1 VINDQRI
8 ESTINL
14 CKQLKIKDE
23 KSKNKAENFTTMNS
37 SIKTD
42 EYLKPIS

>member
-1 VINDQRI
+1 MINDQRI
-8 ESTINL
+8 ENTINL

-23 KSKNKAENFTTMNS
+23 KSKNKPENFITMNS

-42 EYLKPIS
+42 EYLKSIS